1 MNKLTIAAV
10 AVLSMSLAHTATAR
24 DANED
29 AIKARQAAFTLIAAN
44 TGPMGAMMKGEMPF
58 DKKAFAQHASNV
70 EVLSGMP
77 WSFFIP
83 GSQKGDT
90 KAKPD
95 VWNKAEDYRAKAE
108 KFQEQAGKLAMVAKN
123 GDESAIKKQFGATVK
138 TCKSCHDDYKS
149 K

>member
-10 AVLSMSLAHTATAR
+10 TVLSMSLAHTATAR
-24 DANED
+24 DAKED

-58 DKKAFAQHASNV
+58 DKKAFAQHADNV
-70 EVLSGMP
+70 AALSPMP
-77 WSFFIP
+77 WTFFIP
-83 GSQKGDT
+83 GSDKGDT
-90 KAKPD
+90 KAKSG
-95 VWNKAEDYRAKAE
+95 VWSDAKDYQAKAE
-108 KFQEQAGKLAMVAKN
+108 KFQEEAGKLAMVAKS